1 MQDGRQPEEHGD
13 ERWVRV
19 ASAGGLAR
27 GTMKPVTAEGLSL
40 ALYRLDDGSW
50 HASDNSC
57 THAFA
62 LLTDGWLEG
71 CYIECPLHAG
81 RFDLRNGA
89 GQGAPIEDDLTIYPV
104 RLDGDDVLVRLP
116 GP

>member
-1 MQDGRQPEEHGD
+1 MQDGREPEEPRGG
-13 ERWVRV
+13 RWVRV
-19 ASAGGLAR
+19 ASTGELAK
-27 GTMKPVTAEGLSL
+27 GAMKPVAAEGLSL

-71 CYIECPLHAG
+71 CFIEWLLATSGG
-81 RFDLRNGA
+81 RPYFELASDE
-89 GQGAPIEDDLTIYPV
+89 IDH
-104 RLDGDDVLVRLP
+104 RLQVA
-116 GP
+116 